1 MSAAAFFRSAPC
13 QRTGGEPS
21 CSYAPSPQRASHR
34 RSAARPRP
42 ALRARASAGGLS
54 YKDAGVDIDAGNEL
68 VRRIQKLNPNI
79 GGFSGMVPFGDSFLV
94 AGTDGV
100 GTKLKLAFDV
110 GKHDTVGID
119 LVAMSVNDIITSGAK
134 PMFFLDYFATGKL
147 DVDTA
152 EQVIKGI
159 VEGCRQS
166 DCTLM
171 GGETAEMPGF
181 YSPGEYDLAGF
192 AVGSVLQSRVI
203 DGKRIAAGDA
213 VLALPSSGVHS
224 NGFSLVR
231 KVLEVSGTG
240 LGDAAPWSDD
250 SVGRSLLTPTTIY
263 VRDVLRLT
271 EAVDVKVSLVKGG
284 GGEWERVHAGTPQC
298 EQGRAGRHCLQSSG
312 PGGGFPENIPRV
324 VPKGLATRVSRGSW
338 EVPALFQWLQEAG
351 KVADEEMFRTFNM
364 GVGMVIVVAP
374 KDVDAVLQTLPQA
387 WVMGEIV
394 EGSGVEFTD

>member
-250 SVGRSLLTPTTIY
+250 SVGHSLLTPTTIY

-271 EAVDVKVSLVKGG
+271 EAVDVKGLV
-284 GGEWERVHAGTPQC
+284 HMT
-298 EQGRAGRHCLQSSG
+298 
-312 PGGGFPENIPRV
+312 GGGFPENIPRV